1 MPFVFLWL
9 ARSFIF
15 LKLCLRTVTCWLVQ
29 LSWCLKPMLFL
40 VLGIKWILSHDF
52 KTVQHRANRTI
63 SCEPVLHSPDLKTMP
78 HLTHKD
84 LYFSAKSLFW
94 PLCTDQEENA
104 LMHTNLAVA
113 LLPISQQS
121 QCLLSLTL
129 VSLLL
134 AWLWVS
140 CWKILFSCWKS
151 QWSLLAEF
159 RSYLPPPQS
168 SSSLSFCSHLVLS
181 LLPSSPIPSSASGK
195 IIQKK

>member
-1 MPFVFLWL
+1 MN
-9 ARSFIF
+9 S
-15 LKLCLRTVTCWLVQ
+15 
-29 LSWCLKPMLFL
+29 KPWFQ
-40 VLGIKWILSHDF
+40 
-52 KTVQHRANRTI
+52 TVQHRANRTI

-181 LLPSSPIPSSASGK
+181 LLPSSPIPSYSEQHKAQNSFTLHGTWFLENSVILK
-195 IIQKK
+195 NHAGILC